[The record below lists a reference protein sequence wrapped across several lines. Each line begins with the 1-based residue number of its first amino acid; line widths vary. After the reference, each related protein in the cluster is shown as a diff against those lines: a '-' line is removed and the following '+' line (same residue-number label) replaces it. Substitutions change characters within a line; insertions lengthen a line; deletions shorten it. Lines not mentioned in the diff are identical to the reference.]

1 MALDPV
7 TLTFAVTMLASPP
20 QPAAPPAKKPATVKT
35 VAVQQNPQFGKFAL
49 AVLKCYHG
57 TARYLNA
64 TIEQRPWTEAAK
76 YDAKGSALIS
86 IDYLGLSAATYT
98 MTVGVLAKPGAVKAV
113 ITQDSAKVPAYDQCE
128 LANWF
133 EVK

>member
-7 TLTFAVTMLASPP
+7 TLAFAATMLASPP
-20 QPAAPPAKKPATVKT
+20 QPVTPPAKKPAAIKT
-35 VAVQQNPQFGKFAL
+35 SVVQQDPQFGKFAL

-64 TIEQRPWTEAAK
+64 TIEQRPWTEATK
-76 YDAKGSALIS
+76 YDAKGSALIN
-86 IDYLGLSAATYT
+86 IDYLGLSATTYR

-113 ITQDSAKVPAYDQCE
+113 IMQDSAKVPAYDQCE

-133 EVK
+133 EVR

>member
-7 TLTFAVTMLASPP
+7 TLTFAITMLASPA
-20 QPAAPPAKKPATVKT
+20 QPVAAAPKKPTVKAS
-35 VAVQQNPQFGKFAL
+35 VVQQDPQFGNFAL

-64 TIEQRPWTEAAK
+64 AIEQRPWKDQAK
-76 YDAKGSALIS
+76 SDAKGSALIT

-98 MTVGVLAKPGAVKAV
+98 MTVAVLAKPGAVKAV
-113 ITQDSAKVPAYDQCE
+113 ITADSAKVPAYDQCQ
-128 LANWF
+128 LANWV

>member
-20 QPAAPPAKKPATVKT
+20 QPAAPPAKKPAPVKT
-35 VAVQQNPQFGKFAL
+35 VTVQQDPQFGKFAL

-57 TARYLNA
+57 TARYLNGK
-64 TIEQRPWTEAAK
+64 IEQRPWPGQAK
-76 YDAKGSALIS
+76 YDAKGSALIT

-98 MTVGVLAKPGAVKAV
+98 MTVAVLAKPGAVKAV
-113 ITQDSAKVPAYDQCE
+113 ITADNAKVPAYDQCD
-128 LANWF
+128 LADWVQ
-133 EVK
+133 VK